1 MEPQP
6 QNTTPKQAGAPVKSP
21 ARKEREARALRANL
35 IRRKE
40 QARARACAEPEQP
53 MAPETGAPPHR

>member
-1 MEPQP
+1 MERQP
-6 QNTTPKQAGAPVKSP
+6 ENTTPKQAAARARSP

-40 QARARACAEPEQP
+40 QARARASAEADQP
-53 MAPETGAPPHR
+53 TAPETDAPAHR